1 MEDLTGITTNSKDYF
16 MKSWAYYQLQTYIVY
31 KAKELGITILWVD
44 PKNTSNTCPTCKVS
58 EPLNRNDKDKT
69 KFRCINL
76 NCKDFDMDRDA
87 DIVGAFNITH
97 TLGLDVKSNSKE
109 GRMKKGKEKKFM
121 EQV

>member
-1 MEDLTGITTNSKDYF
+1 
-16 MKSWAYYQLQTYIVY
+16 
-31 KAKELGITILWVD
+31 
-44 PKNTSNTCPTCKVS
+44 
-58 EPLNRNDKDKT
+58 
-69 KFRCINL
+69 
-76 NCKDFDMDRDA
+76 MDRDA